1 MELWQLWAI
10 GGALLIVLEIFTP
23 AMRFL
28 NFALACFATSIA
40 SVYTDN
46 MYVLL
51 TMWSVLSAL
60 FILFLR
66 PILLKRNPDRNS
78 SIGMDK
84 YIGKQA
90 KLLEPVSQDGGVVG
104 IFDERW
110 NARSTTSETFSVGD
124 KVIIERTEDLTM
136 YVKKEK

>member
-23 AMRFL
+23 AMLFL

-90 KLLEPVSQDGGVVG
+90 KVLEPVSQDGGVVG

-124 KVIIERTEDLTM
+124 KVIIERAEDLTM